1 MSMKVAFSLELELE
15 LFQLEEAKQA
25 EQLATK
31 SNSQIYS
38 YKTSGNQNW
47 LERGFSMTD
56 VLGIVVLPQGLPD
69 TIDLPDDAED
79 ED

>member
-1 MSMKVAFSLELELE
+1 MKVAFSLELELE

>member
-1 MSMKVAFSLELELE
+1 MKVAFSLELELE

-25 EQLATK
+25 EQLATE